1 MSGRIEGVA
10 VVTGAAG
17 GMGVA
22 ICRRLAASGAAIVAV
37 DVSDRLGE
45 TVADLESTGAVVL
58 GVQADLT
65 TDSGQQ
71 AVLGALDSVPVGLRT
86 IVNNAGITR
95 DARLVNMTAQDF
107 RRVMEVNLGVAH
119 RLIAKLLPRLDHG
132 TIVNISSRAY
142 LGNFGQ
148 FNYSMSK
155 GALVGLTRALA
166 LSLAPAVRVNAVA
179 PGLIG
184 TEMSMAIPEEIR
196 EKMVAAIPLGRMGL
210 PEEVAETVAFLASE
224 DSAYITGEVITVGGG
239 RSLSR

>member
-1 MSGRIEGVA
+1 MSASIDGAA

-17 GMGVA
+17 GIGRA
-22 ICRRLAASGAAIVAV
+22 ICRRLSAAGAWIVAV
-37 DVSDRLGE
+37 DLADRLGE
-45 TVADLESTGAVVL
+45 IVADLESSGRQVV

-65 TDSGQQ
+65 TDDGLDALLS
-71 AVLGALDSVPVGLRT
+71 ALDGPTAPLRV

-95 DARLVNMTAQDF
+95 DARLVNMSSQDF
-107 RRVMEVNLGVAH
+107 RAVLEVNLGVPH
-119 RLIAKLLPRLDHG
+119 RLISKLLPRLESG
-132 TIVNISSRAY
+132 AIVNISSRAY

-155 GALVGLTRALA
+155 GGMVGLTRALA
-166 LSLAPAVRVNAVA
+166 LDLAPAVRVNAIA

-184 TEMSMAIPEEIR
+184 TEMSMAIPNDVR

-210 PEEVAETVAFLASE
+210 PEEVAETVAFLAS
-224 DSAYITGEVITVGGG
+224 DAAAYITGEVITVGGG